1 MEKAKKIKIYFGL
14 IYTIILFV
22 FLWLFFSNFSL
33 SELTSYE
40 FIKNNRDYLIAIKD
54 SNLFLVSILFLIF
67 TIIWVLALGFGSPI
81 FLAGGFIF
89 GKWIGTILVTFGL
102 SIGATL
108 LYIFANYFLKDIV
121 EKKFSKKFS
130 SLNEKFKKNEFFFIL
145 IYRFIGG
152 IPFFISNI
160 LPTLFNVK
168 VKNFFFGSLIG
179 MTPQLFIGVALG
191 SGIEKIINE
200 NKELPSFY
208 EFITSSEIYIPI
220 FGFIFLLILG
230 IIFKKFFYKN

>member
-1 MEKAKKIKIYFGL
+1 
-14 IYTIILFV
+14 
-22 FLWLFFSNFSL
+22 
-33 SELTSYE
+33 
-40 FIKNNRDYLIAIKD
+40 
-54 SNLFLVSILFLIF
+54 
-67 TIIWVLALGFGSPI
+67 
-81 FLAGGFIF
+81 
-89 GKWIGTILVTFGL
+89 

-108 LYIFANYFLKDIV
+108 LYMFANYFLKDIV

-179 MTPQLFIGVALG
+179 MTPQLFIGVVLG

-200 NKELPSFY
+200 NKESPSFY
-208 EFITSSEIYIPI
+208 ELITSSEIYIPI